1 MTEDKKTV
9 ELVPGGEGS
18 HQPEALHYYEDD
30 WKSIKIDKLATSL
43 ARAQSELKGAE
54 SKSKNPFF
62 NSNYADLHTV
72 IQSSLPA
79 LTKHGLS
86 IIQGNRYC
94 TATNG
99 FYVTTTLLHE
109 SGQWIKSEIRM
120 PIGAKK
126 DAHAV
131 GSACTYGRRYGF
143 SAMTAVAQ
151 YDDDGN
157 VATENNPK
165 VYKKEE

>member
-120 PIGAKK
+120 PMGAKK

-131 GSACTYGRRYGF
+131 GRYGF

-157 VATENNPK
+157 VATGNNPK

>member
-1 MTEDKKTV
+1 MTDDNKSGKLVSENDTGSTV
-9 ELVPGGEGS
+9 ETTVYQG
-18 HQPEALHYYEDD
+18 D
-30 WKSIKIDKLATSL
+30 WKSDEIDKLATSL
-43 ARAQSELKGAE
+43 SKAQAELKGAQ
-54 SKSKNPFF
+54 SKSKNPYF

-72 IQSSLPA
+72 IQSALPA

-94 TATNG
+94 TTSNG
-99 FYVTTTLLHE
+99 FYITTTLLHE

-120 PIGAKK
+120 PIGAKR

-143 SAMTAVAQ
+143 SAMTGIAQ
-151 YDDDGN
+151 YDDDGAG
-157 VATENNPK
+157 ATGIATKTN
-165 VYKKEE
+165 

>member
-1 MTEDKKTV
+1 VTEDKKTV

-157 VATENNPK
+157 VATGNNPK